1 MAIET
6 IKLSEKERQQL
17 ITLKRKT
24 KIENWNVLC
33 RWALCLSLA
42 EKSIPPHEELA
53 SDSSLE
59 MTWKTFSGGKEEV
72 YLALLRTRAHIDKVD
87 ISGDELGFFR
97 IHLNRGIS
105 FLNSNTNN
113 SITETVNNPSTIV
126 SHSST

>member
-1 MAIET
+1 MSIET

-59 MTWKTFSGGKEEV
+59 MTWKTFSGGKEEL
-72 YLALLRTRAHIDKVD
+72 YISLLRERAYHDRID
-87 ISGDELGFFR
+87 IIENELSFLR

-105 FLNSNTNN
+105 FLNSSSLYGITNLLKN
-113 SITETVNNPSTIV
+113 SQPNHDLE
-126 SHSST
+126 